1 MKMLKPIPRFESE
14 LDERRFWETNDATD
28 YFDLDRAFRV
38 TTPNLRPHSAAVKSQ
53 EGVSWKIDIA
63 FLLANRIKR
72 GIKSGVCNSL
82 LM

>member
-14 LDERRFWETNDATD
+14 LDERKFWETNDAAD

-53 EGVSWKIDIA
+53 EG
-63 FLLANRIKR
+63 
-72 GIKSGVCNSL
+72 
-82 LM
+82 